1 MPLKMKK
8 NLDASLAQ
16 KGEIEVVKNIEDV
29 LVKDQQTMI
38 CEQNLTLDIQDQALP
53 YEDYFLPAAQVLPKI
68 KVN

>member
-1 MPLKMKK
+1 MPFKMKK
-8 NLDASLAQ
+8 NLDASFT
-16 KGEIEVVKNIEDV
+16 KKIEHV

-38 CEQNLTLDIQDQALP
+38 CEQNLTLDDVNNQALP

>member
-1 MPLKMKK
+1 
-8 NLDASLAQ
+8 
-16 KGEIEVVKNIEDV
+16 
-29 LVKDQQTMI
+29 MI